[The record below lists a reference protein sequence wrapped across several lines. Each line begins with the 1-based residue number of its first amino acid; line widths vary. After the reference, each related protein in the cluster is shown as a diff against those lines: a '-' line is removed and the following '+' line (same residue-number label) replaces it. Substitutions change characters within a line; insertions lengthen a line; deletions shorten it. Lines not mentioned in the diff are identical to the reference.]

1 MKRQLILVAACLFL
15 FPFSL
20 CADDELQVI
29 PHLHTWGAELDFGWS
44 PFALW
49 PGKDTTLWAGVEG
62 DYKSWNYFHDPVT
75 GNALSSANP
84 SEAVVNE
91 ALGLWFLGATQG
103 LVSQASAL
111 GPGSRAWEDRSLIE
125 AFAYYRGVYYDTLS
139 AGSYY
144 ADSDAPDKDGYLETS
159 FLAGLSLDRITEVDA
174 HDLKEGYL
182 LETSTTL
189 APRSFQSVAVDYGR
203 VTAIAQGFLPI
214 WDLKPDSRLNTLSL
228 MAAFNL
234 AVDHLWGNSIPS
246 EERQLIGG
254 RAWNGVGGWEEGEGD
269 AVRGVE
275 AGRFDGT
282 DKAVANAEL
291 RLNLPG
297 FELCD
302 PFDLPLID
310 KVLRFVPGIVAYAD
324 GGAYGGLA
332 GQEEPGSLFSV
343 GLGAYLTV
351 MKYGTLA
358 IYNDYWLSGGS
369 PYERGSFLCHFELG
383 MHF

>member
-1 MKRQLILVAACLFL
+1 MKRSFILVAACLFL

-20 CADDELQVI
+20 RADEALQVI
-29 PHLHTWGAELDFGWS
+29 PHLHQWGAELDFGWS
-44 PFALW
+44 PFAFW

-62 DYKSWNYFHDPVT
+62 DYKSWNYFHDPVS
-75 GNALSSANP
+75 GNALSVAN
-84 SEAVVNE
+84 SSDAAVHE

-103 LVSQASAL
+103 LINQDSTHS
-111 GPGSRAWEDRSLIE
+111 PSSRAWEDTSLIE

-139 AGSYY
+139 AGSYF
-144 ADSDAPDKDGYLETS
+144 ADSSAPDKNGYLETS
-159 FLAGLSLDRITEVDA
+159 FLAGLSLDRITKPDA

-182 LETSTTL
+182 LEASATL
-189 APRSFQSVAVDYGR
+189 APRSLQSVAVDYGR
-203 VTAIAQGFLPI
+203 VTAIAQGFVPI

-234 AVDHLWGNSIPS
+234 AFDHLWGDSIPS

-254 RAWNGVGGWEEGEGD
+254 RAWNGVGGWEEGEGG
-269 AVRGVE
+269 AVRGAE
-275 AGRFDGT
+275 DGRFDGT

-297 FELCD
+297 FDIRD
-302 PFDLPLID
+302 PFDLPFID
-310 KVLRFVPGIVAYAD
+310 KVLQFVPGLAAYAD
-324 GGAYGGLA
+324 GGMYGGLG
-332 GQEEPGSLFSV
+332 GQEPGSLFSV

-351 MKYGTLA
+351 MKYGTVA
-358 IYNDYWLSGGS
+358 IYDDYWLAGGS
-369 PYERGSFLCHFELG
+369 PYASGYFQYHFELG